1 MTDSIAEAD
10 GQSPDFNVDTLT
22 IARRNFLSAA
32 MLGGALL
39 TTGCGSG
46 TLPARR
52 KTAVSGSVEGTTLA
66 ATKSGYAPVNGL
78 RMYYEVYGAGRPV
91 VLLHG
96 AFTGI
101 EGSFA
106 QLIPV
111 LARSHQVVALES
123 QGHGRTADI
132 PDRPLTYEQMS
143 DDVAAAIAHL
153 GLQTPDIYGYSMGA
167 LTGLQLAIRHPAS
180 IRKMTL
186 AAATF
191 RTSGWHPELMTAERT
206 MTGKAMRETPYYKDY
221 ARLAPDA
228 SRWDALTDKIRVLD
242 TQTPQDWP
250 EASIRA
256 IRAPT
261 LLIYGDSDAVRLE
274 HAVELFRLLGGGVAG
289 DLVPMPASRLAVL
302 AGCNHEGLIGRGP
315 EIGAMVNAFLDAVPP
330 AAKGSA

>member
-1 MTDSIAEAD
+1 
-10 GQSPDFNVDTLT
+10 
-22 IARRNFLSAA
+22 
-32 MLGGALL
+32 
-39 TTGCGSG
+39 
-46 TLPARR
+46 
-52 KTAVSGSVEGTTLA
+52 
-66 ATKSGYAPVNGL
+66 
-78 RMYYEVYGAGRPV
+78 MYYEVYGTGRPI

-101 EGSFA
+101 QGSFA

-132 PDRPLTYEQMS
+132 ADRPLTYEQMA
-143 DDVAAAIAHL
+143 DDAAAAIAHL
-153 GLQTPDIYGYSMGA
+153 GLRAPDIYGYSMGA
-167 LTGLQLAIRHPAS
+167 LTGLQLAIRHPDTV
-180 IRKMTL
+180 RKIAL

-191 RTSGWHPELMTAERT
+191 RNSGWHPELMAAERT
-206 MTGKAMRETPYYKDY
+206 MTGTALRETPYYKDY

-242 TQTPQDWP
+242 TRTPQDWP
-250 EASIRA
+250 EASVRA

-302 AGCNHEGLIGRGP
+302 PGCNHEGLIGRGA
-315 EIGAMVNAFLDAVPP
+315 EIGAMVNAFLDADPP
-330 AAKGSA
+330 AARGEG